1 MYETGTYKVTT
12 GPASEPISTSEAK
25 TYLKVDNSTDDSL
38 ITALIQAA
46 RESCEKYLQMAL
58 ISQTITERF
67 NGFQNYGLRLSIS
80 PLISVTSVSYLDSG
94 GGSQTLSTDYYGVA
108 DYEKPPLI
116 YLKYGQT
123 WPVVYSQQDA
133 VTVVYLAGY
142 ADAAAVPALIKTAM
156 YMILSEWYNNRQDS
170 IRNLPTA
177 AQFFLDQY
185 RIMYFKW

>member
-12 GPASEPISTSEAK
+12 GPASEPISLTEAK
-25 TYLKVDNSTDDSL
+25 TYLKVDNTTDNDL

-67 NGFQNYGLRLSIS
+67 NGFYNYGLRLSIS

-94 GGSQTLSTDYYGVA
+94 GDSQILSTDYYGVA

-123 WPVVYSQQDA
+123 WPTTYSQQDA
-133 VTVVYLAGY
+133 VSVVYLAGY
-142 ADAAAVPALIKTAM
+142 ANAAAVPALIKTAM

-170 IRNLPTA
+170 VRNLPTA

-185 RIMYFKW
+185 RIMYF